1 MTDLSILCGSEAPG
15 GSQQASRNVG
25 MMAPLSV
32 LLAEDNVVN
41 QRVAA
46 ALLNTIGHKVTICG
60 NGREAVQ
67 AVEAGHF
74 DVILMDIQMPVLD
87 GLAAAAEIR
96 ALPDPA
102 KATIPIL
109 AISANVRDEDIVRYK
124 QGGIDHVLPKP
135 LRPDALRTML
145 AKVLTA
151 TPDDAEETAAAP
163 PPPAEELMDGPQ
175 VAALREALPAEK
187 LSELYGVAKQSL
199 LTGADMLRD
208 GWTKQD
214 PAEIKTA
221 AHRLAGVARNFGCL
235 ALGKCAGRIEDA
247 AKQGGTGLHEK
258 AAFEA
263 LLTASLSALPTD
275 R

>member
-46 ALLNTIGHKVTICG
+46 ALLNTIGHKVTICS

-67 AVEAGHF
+67 AVETGHF

-87 GLAAAAEIR
+87 GLAATAEIR

-102 KATIPIL
+102 KAAIPIL

-124 QGGIDHVLPKP
+124 EGGIDHVLPKP
-135 LRPDALRTML
+135 LRPDALKTML
-145 AKVLTA
+145 AKVLS
-151 TPDDAEETAAAP
+151 PDTAEEPAAAP
-163 PPPAEELMDGPQ
+163 PPAGEELMDAPQ

-208 GWTKQD
+208 GWAKQD

-258 AAFEA
+258 PAFEA
-263 LLTASLSALPTD
+263 LLTASLTALPTD